1 MPNIFRTINT
11 YLRYPL
17 MWVMLLWAITLPG
30 HEVIVYDFL
39 LKVISGAPVAALSD
53 SKEAI
58 SRAEAQKST
67 SHVYLEAAPATFAGK
82 LVSQPVHFIPG
93 AFSFSFD
100 LPNRFYS
107 VALTFPPTT
116 ALHKALLVAVLPNAP

>member
-1 MPNIFRTINT
+1 MPNIARTINA
-11 YLRYPL
+11 YLKYPL

-39 LKVISGAPVAALSD
+39 LKVISGAPAGTLANSRD
-53 SKEAI
+53 AI
-58 SRAEAQKST
+58 SRAEAQKIT

-93 AFSFSFD
+93 VFSLFVK
-100 LPNRFYS
+100 LPNRFDS
-107 VALTFPPTT
+107 LPFISSPNR
-116 ALHKALLVAVLPNAP
+116 ALHKGLLIAVLPNAP